1 MNTPIKG
8 AGGGFIVDSGVAQL
22 GRYKVQILL
31 GVLYLLLLAGCG
43 FHLRGEMV
51 LSPVLTA
58 PYVNAADAEF
68 KADLTK
74 VLNRSGIMAV
84 NDPDNASAIIDL
96 VSVKYD
102 RQVLSI
108 NSRGQATG
116 YILTYEV
123 LCRFVDRAGRVL
135 TSPARL
141 KLSRTLEYQ
150 STQVLQKK
158 QEEDALRARM
168 RDDLVQQILRRL
180 NSVSQAPP
188 GGLKT
193 ERFS

>member
-8 AGGGFIVDSGVAQL
+8 AGGGFIVDSGVPPL

>member
-1 MNTPIKG
+1 
-8 AGGGFIVDSGVAQL
+8 
-22 GRYKVQILL
+22 
-31 GVLYLLLLAGCG
+31 
-43 FHLRGEMV
+43 MV

-74 VLNRSGIMAV
+74 ALNRSGIMAV

-150 STQVLQKK
+150 SIQVLQKK

>member
-1 MNTPIKG
+1 MNIPIMG
-8 AGGGFIVDSGVAQL
+8 AGGGFSVDSGVSLL
-22 GRYKVQILL
+22 GRYKAQIMA
-31 GVLYLLLLAGCG
+31 GVFYLFLLAGCG

-51 LSPVLTA
+51 LSPILTA
-58 PYVNAADAEF
+58 PYVNTADAEF
-68 KADLTK
+68 KEDLTK
-74 VLNRSGIMAV
+74 VLNRSGIRVV
-84 NDPDNASAIIDL
+84 NDADNASAIIDL

-123 LCRFVDRAGRVL
+123 FCQFVDRTGRVL

-141 KLSRTLEYQ
+141 KISRTLEYQ
-150 STQVLQKK
+150 STQVLPKK

-168 RDDLVQQILRRL
+168 REDLVQQILRRL

-193 ERFS
+193 EQFS

>member
-8 AGGGFIVDSGVAQL
+8 AGGGFIVDSGVAPL

-74 VLNRSGIMAV
+74 ALNRSGIMAV

-135 TSPARL
+135 TNPARL

>member
-8 AGGGFIVDSGVAQL
+8 AGSGFSVDSGVAPL

>member
-8 AGGGFIVDSGVAQL
+8 AGGGFIGDSGVAPL

>member
-8 AGGGFIVDSGVAQL
+8 GGGGFIVDSWVAPL

>member
-1 MNTPIKG
+1 M
-8 AGGGFIVDSGVAQL
+8 AGVF
-22 GRYKVQILL
+22 
-31 GVLYLLLLAGCG
+31 YLFLLAGCG

-51 LSPVLTA
+51 LSPILSA
-58 PYVNAADAEF
+58 PYVNSANAEF
-68 KADLTK
+68 KEDLTK
-74 VLNRSGIMAV
+74 VLNRSGIRVV
-84 NDPDNASAIIDL
+84 NDLEIASAIIDL
-96 VSVKYD
+96 VSVKFD

-116 YILTYEV
+116 YILTYQV
-123 LCRFVDRAGRVL
+123 LCRYVDRTGRVL
-135 TSPARL
+135 ASPTSL

-168 RDDLVQQILRRL
+168 REDLVQQILRRL

-188 GGLKT
+188 GGLEK
-193 ERFS
+193 EHFS

>member
-8 AGGGFIVDSGVAQL
+8 AGGGFIVDSWVAPL

-74 VLNRSGIMAV
+74 ALNRSGIMAV

-180 NSVSQAPP
+180 NSVSQALP

>member
-8 AGGGFIVDSGVAQL
+8 AGGGFSVDSGVAPL
-22 GRYKVQILL
+22 SRYKVQILL

-43 FHLRGEMV
+43 FHLRGELV

-74 VLNRSGIMAV
+74 ALNRSGIMAV